1 MTEDEEDDFNDAAFF
16 LIEVHDDLEEPS
28 EQLGIEM
35 ERVSLEKKNFRV
47 SPKLKRFVSMLY
59 VFFRIRMIKSP
70 ILDLGSVRN
79 C

>member
-35 ERVSLEKKNFRV
+35 ERVSLEKNFRV
-47 SPKLKRFVSMLY
+47 SSKLKRFVSMLY
-59 VFFRIRMIKSP
+59 IFFRIRMIKSQ

-79 C
+79 Y